1 MESLLVLSLI
11 QRICSPLWFG
21 CILALTL
28 ASAHG
33 EDLRLFGRSSVDGY
47 RAELS
52 SEDWSW
58 LRERQVLRLG
68 ITTPDYPPLDILNNQ
83 SDYEGIT
90 ADYAGL
96 LGELLHVRIELRVFG
111 GRKEALQALKEQ
123 SIDLLSTANEYDTS
137 EGVVLSLPY
146 ATDQPV
152 LAGRSGDESAQV
164 PELSGVRLA
173 MSYHYL
179 SEASVRTHYPK
190 ARLQLYPSTLAA
202 MGAVAFGQADVYLG
216 DAIAT
221 DYLIDRSYLNNIRL
235 VNFASIN
242 AAPFAFALNKDDSR
256 LLRVVNQA
264 LEAIPERERTL
275 ILRRWDADRSSIPG
289 NRIQLTR
296 TEQDWIGQHPVVTMA
311 INETALPF
319 TFFDENGK
327 LRGISADV
335 LERISQRTGIH
346 FEVNRTGKLQ
356 ELASYVAQGESDLL
370 PAFTSSIENE
380 GKLSLT
386 RPYFTS
392 AFVLV
397 CRTSSGQITLNDLA
411 GKTLALVRGIYLH
424 EYLIKHFPNI
434 KIIEVSGAAEA
445 MEMVASDRAD
455 ATINT
460 LIGARYLISQRY
472 SGKLRIT
479 ATIGTSPG
487 QAGFAAA
494 RDSIE
499 LITILD
505 KALLSISPSEMA
517 DLTRRWNGE
526 VVISESYWS
535 RHGALIFKGLVA
547 GGIALGTVLIWVY
560 WLRRQIRS
568 RIQAEQA
575 LSDQMEFMR
584 VLVDGTPHPIYV
596 RDRQGRLVSCNTSY
610 LERLNV
616 RREDVIGQ
624 NVGDGVLASIEEAK
638 NYESIY
644 QRVMSSGEPD
654 VGDRQLTLSSS
665 EVLTIYQ
672 WVLPYRSSDGVME
685 GIICGWIDIS
695 ERKTL
700 LEAEQEA
707 RDAAESANRAKTTF
721 LATMSHEIRTPMNA
735 ILGMLELA
743 QKKSDQGIIDRKAL
757 EVASSSAHSLL
768 DLIGD
773 ILDIARIESG
783 KLSLDPERANLRTII
798 ESTLWVFEGLARQ
811 KRLNLRFDYIGD
823 TTADVQIDPMRFR
836 QVLSNLIGNA
846 IKFTDQGEVRVEYQ
860 AEADADVLAVRV
872 EVIDSGQGI
881 SSEDLQRL
889 FAPFSQVGESQTL
902 PRNGAGLGLVISR
915 TLCEMMGG
923 SLDLS
928 SELGHGTRVVIQ
940 LRLPQLADL
949 EPSASLVQDE
959 VPENEPSLNVLV
971 VDDYPPNRLLLAQQL
986 EYLGHQVQDA
996 DDGVQGLHAWRYGE
1010 FDVVITDCNMPNL
1023 NGYDLA
1029 QAIRQQE
1036 REERRFP
1043 CVIFGFTANALP
1055 EERQRCL
1062 DAGMDD
1068 CLFKPITLDDVRSH
1082 LTGIAPRINSKSVTS
1097 TFDLVYLQQLT
1108 LGNREA
1114 LDSLLKELMRSV
1126 VEDRNRL
1133 AQYSPGTNNY
1143 ELADLAHRIK
1153 GGARLARAASLLEAC
1168 EHLES
1173 LCQIDATHDD
1183 RQSAL
1188 AALGYALDNLVREL
1202 EMLLD

>member
-1 MESLLVLSLI
+1 MLSLI
-11 QRICSPLWFG
+11 QRFCNLLLLG
-21 CILALTL
+21 CILILTL
-28 ASAHG
+28 ATARG
-33 EDLRLFGRSSVDGY
+33 EELRLFGRSSVDGY

-58 LRERQVLRLG
+58 LRERRVLRLG
-68 ITTPDYPPLDILNNQ
+68 ITTPDYPPLDVLSNQ

-90 ADYAGL
+90 ADYAQL
-96 LGELLHVRIELRVFG
+96 LGELLHVRIELRLFE

-152 LAGRSGDESAQV
+152 LAARSGDESAQV

-173 MSYHYL
+173 MAYHYL

-221 DYLIDRSYLNNIRL
+221 DYLINRSYLNNIRL

-242 AAPFAFALNKDDSR
+242 TAPFAFALNRDNTQ

-264 LEAIPERERTL
+264 LEAIPERERML

-296 TEQDWIGQHPVVTMA
+296 IEQNWIDQHPVVTMA

-319 TFFDENGK
+319 TFFDEDGN

-346 FEVNRTGKLQ
+346 FEVNRVGTLQ
-356 ELASYVAQGESDLL
+356 EIASHVARGESDLL

-397 CRTSSGQITLNDLA
+397 CRTSSGQVTLNDLA
-411 GKTLALVRGIYLH
+411 GKTLALVRGSYLY
-424 EYLIKHFPNI
+424 EYLRKNFPHI
-434 KIIEVSGAAEA
+434 KIVEVAGAAEA
-445 MEMVASDRAD
+445 MEMVAEDRAD

-479 ATIGTSPG
+479 ATIGTVPG
-487 QAGFAAA
+487 QAAFATA
-494 RDSIE
+494 RGSLE

-526 VVISESYWS
+526 VVISESYWA
-535 RHGALIFKGLVA
+535 RHGALIFKGLVG
-547 GGIALGTVLIWVY
+547 GGIALGTVLVWVY

-616 RREDVIGQ
+616 RREDVIGH
-624 NVGDGVLASIEEAK
+624 NVGDGVLASLDEAR

-654 VGDRQLTLSSS
+654 VGDRQLTLSKG

-695 ERKTL
+695 ERKNL

-757 EVASSSAHSLL
+757 EVASNSAHSLL

-783 KLSLDPERANLRTII
+783 KLTLDPQRANLRTLI
-798 ESTLWVFEGLARQ
+798 ESTLGVFEGLARQ
-811 KRLNLRFDYIGD
+811 KRLGLFFDCIGD
-823 TTADVQIDPMRFR
+823 ATVDVQIDPMRFR

-846 IKFTDQGEVRVEYQ
+846 IKFTDQGEVRVAYRS
-860 AEADADVLAVRV
+860 EADGDFLAVRV

-881 SSEDLQRL
+881 SAEDLQRL
-889 FAPFSQVGESQTL
+889 FAPFSQVGNRQAF
-902 PRNGAGLGLVISR
+902 PRNSAGLGLVISR

-928 SELGHGTRVVIQ
+928 SELGRGTRVVIQ
-940 LRLPQLADL
+940 LRLPLLDDL
-949 EPSASLVQDE
+949 KPIAPLVQEE
-959 VPENEPSLNVLV
+959 VAENSPSLNVLV
-971 VDDYPPNRLLLAQQL
+971 VDDYPANRLLLAQQL
-986 EYLGHQVQDA
+986 GYLGHQVQDA
-996 DDGVQGLHAWRYGE
+996 DDGEQGLHAWRHGE

-1029 QAIRQQE
+1029 KAIRQQE
-1036 REERRFP
+1036 REERRLP
-1043 CVIFGFTANALP
+1043 CVIFGFTANAVP

-1068 CLFKPITLDDVRSH
+1068 CLFKPITLGDVRCQ
-1082 LTGIAPRINSKSVTS
+1082 LTGIAPRIKSKSVTS
-1097 TFDLVYLQQLT
+1097 TFDLAYLQQLT

-1114 LDSLLKELMRSV
+1114 LNSLLKDLMRSI

-1133 AQYSPGTNNY
+1133 AEYSSETNSHQ
-1143 ELADLAHRIK
+1143 LADLAHRIK
-1153 GGARLARAASLLEAC
+1153 GGARLARAGSLLETC

-1173 LCQIDATHDD
+1173 VCQMEATHDQ
-1183 RQSAL
+1183 RQSAIT
-1188 AALGYALDNLVREL
+1188 ALRKALDNLAQEL
-1202 EMLLD
+1202 EMQLY